1 MTACLSGRESRC
13 MDGGVGEWFKNWRSR
28 HTRQRDGRR
37 SPNSGSNRPLQL
49 GAAAPARMRNPMDP
63 SAQIRALNF
72 FPSTAPSKRIKNPFR
87 RAQGCPPGGGWEIPF
102 WSGCLFHSGRSLE
115 SGADLLR
122 PVQGVKFLA
131 ADVIGF
137 ACSGLAIP
145 HRHSC
150 AQRARGVF
158 DSQKEIRG
166 IAKLDP
172 FFERT
177 RKLASRRLKRGIE
190 RRGMLGELR

>member
-1 MTACLSGRESRC
+1 
-13 MDGGVGEWFKNWRSR
+13 
-28 HTRQRDGRR
+28 
-37 SPNSGSNRPLQL
+37 
-49 GAAAPARMRNPMDP
+49 MDP
-63 SAQIRALNF
+63 SAQIRALRTSF
-72 FPSTAPSKRIKNPFR
+72 RRQTAPSKRVKNPFGG
-87 RAQGCPPGGGWEIPF
+87 AQGCPPGGGGDPRA
-102 WSGCLFHSGRSLE
+102 GGLFHSGRSLE

-131 ADVIGF
+131 ADAIGF

-177 RKLASRRLKRGIE
+177 SKLASRRLKREIE
-190 RRGMLGELR
+190 RRGTLGELR